1 MAVKNGIY
9 KVDDGQ
15 GGFDEIDLKTNA
27 GQVFYKNG
35 KSIQELF
42 DKKTKLWEGSLYL
55 GENDVARLSKPL
67 AECVNGIVL
76 IFSDYDPGMANKI
89 GNNFNWVACFI
100 PKFGSFI
107 NSGNFYCPVPI
118 MDNSAQ
124 NDNIVVKTIY
134 VEPDRILGSPD
145 GNKDRD
151 GKDTVLREIWEV

>member
-1 MAVKNGIY
+1 MQKGTYRVDNG
-9 KVDDGQ
+9 DGTYTDIA
-15 GGFDEIDLKTNA
+15 FKTVA
-27 GQVFYKNG
+27 EQVLCKDG
-35 KSIQELF
+35 ESLQSKF

-67 AECVNGIVL
+67 DQCQNGIVL